1 MHSISASPRI
11 ASAQDEARRYGDELM
26 HDEQVAR
33 VAALLF
39 DGLHGIHKMGDW
51 EREMLVCAALLHD
64 IGISIEYRRHHK
76 HSRKLIMQADLPAL
90 TAREREIVANVAR
103 YHRKAR
109 PSERHKTY
117 SALADDDR
125 KTVTKLAAILRIA
138 DGLDRA
144 HENAVTKI
152 EAEEVS
158 PVFCR
163 IGIFGGG
170 DLSYAVWA
178 GQRKAGLFE
187 EVFRVR
193 VCIEGRGRE
202 RQTEGG
208 AA

>member
-1 MHSISASPRI
+1 MEVSPATPRV
-11 ASAQDEARRYGDELM
+11 ACAQAEAHKYGDELV
-26 HDEQVAR
+26 HNTQVAR
-33 VAALLF
+33 LAASLF
-39 DGLHGIHKMGDW
+39 DALEALHGMGQW

-64 IGISIEYRRHHK
+64 IGISVEYRRHHK
-76 HSRKLIMQADLPAL
+76 HSRKLIMQADLSAL
-90 TAREREIVANVAR
+90 SAREREIVANVAR

-109 PSERHKTY
+109 PSERHKAY
-117 SALADDDR
+117 SVLATDDK
-125 KTVTKLAAILRIA
+125 KTVTRLAAILRIA

-144 HENAVTKI
+144 HENAVTGI

-187 EVFRVR
+187 EVFKVR
-193 VCIEGRGRE
+193 VCIEARGRE
-202 RQTEGG
+202 TAAGDG